1 MSIVP
6 SLFDT
11 SPSADL
17 SISGLKR
24 MMRIRAIAIGVL
36 ACCSTLD
43 VALAHSK
50 IATSEPLEGAIA
62 KPGLSEIK
70 LGFSKPVRL
79 MLVKVIDVASKSE
92 IAVKLGPHTTY
103 KMQFPL
109 EIPPLGAGSYQVNW
123 TAVAEDGHVMKGML
137 SFRVAT

>member
-1 MSIVP
+1 MI
-6 SLFDT
+6 
-11 SPSADL
+11 
-17 SISGLKR
+17 
-24 MMRIRAIAIGVL
+24 RIRAIAIGLL
-36 ACCSTLD
+36 AFCSTLD

-50 IATSEPLEGAIA
+50 MATSEPLEGAIA
-62 KPGLSEIK
+62 KPGLAEIK

-92 IAVKLGPHTTY
+92 IAVKLGPDTTS
-103 KMQFPL
+103 KTQFPL
-109 EIPPLGAGSYQVNW
+109 EVPPLGAGLYEVNW